1 MSPLERLICAASEP
15 HLRGIYT
22 LGGPVPAE
30 ARKAAVLVLFTQAPE
45 PVVTLIER
53 ASTLRKHAGQIAF
66 PGGAVDPGD
75 ESVVAA
81 ALRETEEE
89 IGLPPREVRV
99 LGTLPEAWVPVS
111 GYGVT
116 PVLGAWDGRYPIR
129 PVRPEEVSAVVRLPV
144 TRLSDPEVRACS
156 VHSSGHTGPAFVL
169 DHLFIWGF
177 TAHLLSWVLELGGWA
192 RPWDDTRLLDVPERF
207 QRDRKPTT

>member
-1 MSPLERLICAASEP
+1 MTALERLARAASNP
-15 HLRGIYT
+15 QLRGILT
-22 LGGPVPAE
+22 VRGQVPLE
-30 ARKAAVLVLFTQAPE
+30 ARKAAVLVLLTEDPE
-45 PVVTLIER
+45 PEVTLIER

-75 ESVVAA
+75 ESVIAA

-99 LGTLPEAWVPVS
+99 FGSLREAWVPVS

-116 PVLGAWDGRYPIR
+116 PVLGAWDGSYPIR
-129 PVRPEEVSAVVRLPV
+129 PVRPEEVSDVLTLPV
-144 TRLSDPEVRACS
+144 TRLADPQVRACS
-156 VHSSGHTGPAFVL
+156 VHPSGHTGPAFVL

-192 RPWDDTRLLDVPERF
+192 RPWDGTRLLEVPERF
-207 QRDRKPTT
+207 QRDRKPSA